1 MSNQIEQVELDDVL
15 DAFLAT
21 GAPSATALREFIQ
34 RYPQFEHELTEFA
47 ASWQLSEALPMS
59 PDVQGVSDEMIVERG
74 LRAVDE
80 LLSGREFQVE
90 PAGVPVG
97 SVAQPPPVRSLL
109 DEARAQGL
117 RPRQFAAAVGMGESL
132 LAKLDRGLIRFAS
145 IPREAM
151 ESIAEALHRDLASI
165 QSYLEAR
172 TPSVAPMAA
181 FKAEQAPEVGQP
193 EDFASAVETDATMS
207 AEQRQR
213 WIDLARPDRQ

>member
-1 MSNQIEQVELDDVL
+1 MKNQIDPVELDDVL

-34 RYPQFEHELTEFA
+34 RYPQFQQELTEFA

-59 PDVQGVSDEMIVERG
+59 PDVQRVSDEMIVERG
-74 LRAVDE
+74 IRAVNE
-80 LLSGREFQVE
+80 LLSGRQFQVE

-97 SVAQPPPVRSLL
+97 SVAQPPVRSLL

-117 RPRQFAAAVGMGESL
+117 RPRQFAAAAGMGESL
-132 LAKLDRGLIRFAS
+132 LAKLDRGLVRFAS

-151 ESIAEALHRDLASI
+151 ESLAEALHRDLASI

-193 EDFASAVETDATMS
+193 EDFASAVETDATMN

-213 WIDLARPDRQ
+213 WLDLARPDRQ

>member
-34 RYPQFEHELTEFA
+34 RYPQFQHELTEFA

-59 PDVQGVSDEMIVERG
+59 PDVQRVSDEMIVERG

-80 LLSGREFQVE
+80 LLSGREFQVA

-97 SVAQPPPVRSLL
+97 SVAQPPVRSLL

-117 RPRQFAAAVGMGESL
+117 RPRQFAAAAGMGESL

-207 AEQRQR
+207 AEQRQH
-213 WIDLARPDRQ
+213 WLDLTRPDRQ

>member
-34 RYPQFEHELTEFA
+34 RYPQFQHELTQFA

-59 PDVQGVSDEMIVERG
+59 PDVQQVSDEMIVKRG
-74 LRAVDE
+74 FRAVNE
-80 LLSGREFQVE
+80 LLSGREFQVQ

-97 SVAQPPPVRSLL
+97 SVAQPPVRSLL

-132 LAKLDRGLIRFAS
+132 LAKLDRGLIRFTS

-213 WIDLARPDRQ
+213 WLDLTRPDRQ

>member
-1 MSNQIEQVELDDVL
+1 MKNQIGPVELDDVL
-15 DAFLAT
+15 DALLAT

-34 RYPQFEHELTEFA
+34 RYPQFQHELTEFA

-59 PDVQGVSDEMIVERG
+59 PDVQRVSDEMIVERG
-74 LRAVDE
+74 IRAVNE
-80 LLSGREFQVE
+80 LLSGRQFQVE

-97 SVAQPPPVRSLL
+97 SVAQPPVRSLL

-181 FKAEQAPEVGQP
+181 FKADQAPEVGQP

-207 AEQRQR
+207 AERRQR
-213 WIDLARPDRQ
+213 WLDLTRPDRQ

>member
-1 MSNQIEQVELDDVL
+1 MKNQIGPVELDDVL
-15 DAFLAT
+15 DALLAT

-34 RYPQFEHELTEFA
+34 RYPQFQQELTEFA

-59 PDVQGVSDEMIVERG
+59 PDVQRVSDEMIVERG
-74 LRAVDE
+74 IRAVNE
-80 LLSGREFQVE
+80 LLSGRQFQVE

-97 SVAQPPPVRSLL
+97 SVAQPPVRSLL

-117 RPRQFAAAVGMGESL
+117 RPRQFAAAAGMGESL

-151 ESIAEALHRDLASI
+151 ESLAEALHRDLASI

-181 FKAEQAPEVGQP
+181 FKADQAPEVGQP

-213 WIDLARPDRQ
+213 WLDLTRPDRQ